1 MLDLSI
7 IIVTRNT
14 CSLTCAA
21 IQSALDCRDELSK
34 EILLADN
41 GSTDGTL
48 AAVAGKFPSVFCFR
62 SENNLGFSR
71 ANNRAASKAQ
81 GRFLLLL
88 NSDAEV
94 KPDSLGAAVAWMRAH
109 PDCGVAG
116 AQLLN
121 PDGSLQNSIA
131 NFPTLATELLNK
143 SLLRRLFPSHYPGKE
158 QHFTEPVE
166 VETIVGAFMLIRR
179 EVWDALGGL
188 DERYFFFLEETDFCL
203 HARRRGWHVMH
214 LPQIRVCHGQGRSA
228 KQVRPEAR
236 IEYWRSRYLY
246 FAKNHGLGARL
257 MLATG
262 LAVRLLADWLSSG
275 LMTLITL
282 GKSETWRERLRVHTA
297 LLRWH
302 LFGRPQ
308 HMGLPR

>member
-1 MLDLSI
+1 MLDFSV

-21 IQSALDCRDELSK
+21 IQSVLDARDDLSK
-34 EILLADN
+34 EVLLVDN

-48 AAVAGKFPSVFCFR
+48 AAVARDFPSVICLR
-62 SENNLGFSR
+62 SENNLGFAR
-71 ANNRAASKAQ
+71 ANNLAASKAQ

-94 KPDSLGAAVAWMRAH
+94 KPDALGAAVAWMRVH
-109 PDCGVAG
+109 PDCGVVG
-116 AQLLN
+116 AQLVN

-143 SLLRRLFPSHYPGKE
+143 SLLRRLFPRRYPGKE

-203 HARRRGWHVMH
+203 HARQRGWRVMH
-214 LPQIRVCHGQGRSA
+214 LPQIRVAHGQGRSA
-228 KQVRPEAR
+228 RQVRPEAR

-246 FAKNHGLGARL
+246 FAKNQRPAARRL
-257 MLATG
+257 LVVG
-262 LAVRLLADWLSSG
+262 LAARLLADWLSSG
-275 LMTLITL
+275 LMTLFTL
-282 GKSETWRERLRVHTA
+282 GRNEKWKERLRVHTA

-302 LFGRPQ
+302 LLGQPQ
-308 HMGLPR
+308 DMGLPR

>member
-1 MLDLSI
+1 MFDLSV

-21 IQSALDCRDELSK
+21 IQSVLDCRDELSK
-34 EILLADN
+34 EILLVDN

-48 AAVAGKFPSVFCFR
+48 AAVADEFPSVIGIR
-62 SENNLGFSR
+62 SESNLGFAR
-71 ANNRAASKAQ
+71 ANNLAAAKAQ

-94 KPDSLGAAVAWMRAH
+94 KPDALGAAVAWMREH

-116 AQLLN
+116 AQLVN

-143 SLLRRLFPSHYPGKE
+143 SLLRHLFPNRYPGKE
-158 QHFTEPVE
+158 HRFTDPVE

-179 EVWDALGGL
+179 ETWDALGGL

-203 HARRRGWHVMH
+203 HARQRGWRVMH

-228 KQVRPEAR
+228 RQVRPEAR
-236 IEYWRSRYLY
+236 IEYWRSRHLY
-246 FAKNHGLGARL
+246 FAKNHGLGVRL
-257 MLATG
+257 LLAFG
-262 LAVRLLADWLSSG
+262 LAFRLLADWLASG
-275 LMTLITL
+275 LMMVFTL
-282 GKSETWRERLRVHTA
+282 GRSESWSDRLRVYTA
-297 LLRWH
+297 LVRWH
-302 LFGRPQ
+302 LLGKPQ
-308 HMGLPR
+308 DMGLPR